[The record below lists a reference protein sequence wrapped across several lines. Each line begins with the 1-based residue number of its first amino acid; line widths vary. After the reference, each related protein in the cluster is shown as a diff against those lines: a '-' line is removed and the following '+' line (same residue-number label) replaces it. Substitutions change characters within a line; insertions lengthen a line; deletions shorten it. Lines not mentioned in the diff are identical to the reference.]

1 MTQLMENDLEKRQI
15 ILDAFQKG
23 LNRYQARDKIVER
36 FGNCVG
42 YGERT
47 CDRWIKKFKSGD
59 FDLIVKPRDKIT
71 PANKDR
77 TYSKRKKPTKKNI
90 TTNEVVAL
98 EQQNPPISMSM
109 TKNQILEDLFQKK
122 HELTVSKVRS
132 KKNTAVKQL
141 AVLPNITTKK
151 LISNPGPPKLTPV
164 FKMTSSKNMNT
175 SQLEMP
181 KLRPRRRRSQD
192 IELQLPVGAAKR
204 LTPHTMTENHSIG
217 EINRSS
223 PRSASTRNPS
233 AGRHSG
239 SKQVTVQFENIAPE
253 IAKSTVFK
261 SPRISNSP
269 SNHLK
274 PQNPITQA
282 DKMLKIAKVAHI
294 PRMSPE
300 KPKTLKPTSTDVSS
314 RRSAP
319 QPLPSPPSQLNNPK
333 GIIYLNPQEIFRQS
347 FGGFGNVNLPTQR
360 PKPVQQK
367 LPQPA
372 AATLPSP
379 PSTVSQEKNESVV
392 LSDSDDAEDDL
403 VLPKNVPLPAPKIK
417 TDTFTTY
424 FDMENGDPIPLNE
437 AKQPILPKA
446 ATTVIEID

>member
-15 ILDAFQKG
+15 IFDAFRKG
-23 LNRYQARDKIVER
+23 QNRCQARDRIVER

-59 FDLIVKPRDKIT
+59 FDLIAKPRDRST
-71 PANKDR
+71 TANKDR
-77 TYSKRKKPTKKNI
+77 TYSKRKKTTKKN
-90 TTNEVVAL
+90 TTSNEVAMA
-98 EQQNPPISMSM
+98 QQQDLPISMSK

-122 HELTVSKVRS
+122 RELTISKVRS
-132 KKNTAVKQL
+132 KNSAAVQQL
-141 AVLPNITTKK
+141 TVPPNITTKK
-151 LISNPGPPKLTPV
+151 LIPCPGPPKLTPV
-164 FKMTSSKNMNT
+164 FKMTPTKNMNT

-192 IELQLPVGAAKR
+192 IELQLPVSAAKR

-217 EINRSS
+217 EENRNS
-223 PRSASTRNPS
+223 PRSASTRNFS
-233 AGRHSG
+233 TRHSG
-239 SKQVTVQFENIAPE
+239 SKQVTVQFENISPE
-253 IAKSTVFK
+253 IAKNTVCK
-261 SPRISNSP
+261 SSRVSNSP

-282 DKMLKIAKVAHI
+282 DKMLKISKVAHI
-294 PRMSPE
+294 ASMSPE
-300 KPKTLKPTSTDVSS
+300 KSKTLKPTAKDMSS
-314 RRSAP
+314 RRLAP
-319 QPLPSPPSQLNNPK
+319 QPLASPPSQLNNPK

-360 PKPVQQK
+360 PKPVQPK
-367 LPQPA
+367 LPKP

-379 PSTVSQEKNESVV
+379 LSSAPQEKNQSVE
-392 LSDSDDAEDDL
+392 LSDSDDTEDDL